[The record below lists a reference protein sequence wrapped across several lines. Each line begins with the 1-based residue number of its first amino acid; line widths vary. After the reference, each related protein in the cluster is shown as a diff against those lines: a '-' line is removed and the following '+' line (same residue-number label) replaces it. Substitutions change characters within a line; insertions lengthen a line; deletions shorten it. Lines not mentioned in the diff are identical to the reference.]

1 MKKIKFLSCAALA
14 AFMAFGLASCE
25 KENFN
30 TDANVTVTT
39 PTINIPGIEIPDSY
53 KPGDAVVSIQPSVN
67 ALVNGEILK
76 VTDKAIVKFNG
87 EESDKKYKVLTGQTI
102 AAQEIAISVSYT
114 ANVEGFEK
122 TLEATDVVSV
132 PALQAGMVAIITPTI
147 WLSATAEGYFLE
159 TGITTVEKEIEKKY
173 AIKNPTDYW
182 YSDYDVVL
190 PYVIEGS
197 YLKGEPEIMAGYE
210 NDETVVKILDT
221 YAKALSTELKYNEKV
236 TLKDLNVYAQSL
248 TIIPFSQEVISTE
261 YEIKKE
267 MTWSRSSEIK
277 TVAKFT
283 VEKYGKVQYDE
294 NDIKYDVNLEG
305 EGHGHGHGEGHGHGH
320 GGNDNAGGSIV
331 DAL

>member
-159 TGITTVEKEIEKKY
+159 TGITTTPSEIV
-173 AIKNPTDYW
+173 KNKVIENKTDYW
-182 YSDYDVVL
+182 YSDYDAVI

-197 YLKGEPEIMAGYE
+197 YLTSKEIMAGYE
-210 NDETVVKILDT
+210 NDETVVKALDT
-221 YAKALSTELKYNEKV
+221 YAKGLSTELKYNEEV

-267 MTWSRSSEIK
+267 MTWSRSTEIK

-283 VEKYGKVQYDE
+283 IEKYGKVQFDV
-294 NDIKYDVNLEG
+294 NDIKYNVNLEG

>member
-114 ANVEGFEK
+114 VNVDGFEK

-132 PALQAGMVAIITPTI
+132 PEMKAGMVAIITPTI
-147 WLSATAEGYFLE
+147 WLSVNSKGYVLE
-159 TGITTVEKEIEKKY
+159 PESETELGSIDKEITIENK
-173 AIKNPTDYW
+173 TDYW
-182 YSDYDVVL
+182 YPGVETEIQ
-190 PYVIEGS
+190 YVKEGA
-197 YLKGEPEIMAGYE
+197 YVTNLKYMPGYE
-210 NDETVVKILDT
+210 NDPEVIAEVEKITKGIATEYDFGTVNIDVD
-221 YAKALSTELKYNEKV
+221 
-236 TLKDLNVYAQSL
+236 VYAQSL
-248 TIIPFSQEVISTE
+248 TIIPISQVKVSTD
-261 YEIKKE
+261 YTIKRMIE
-267 MTWSRSSEIK
+267 WSRAIEEKVVATFTIEHFGAFTIDVERIK
-277 TVAKFT
+277 T
-283 VEKYGKVQYDE
+283 
-294 NDIKYDVNLEG
+294 NVNLEG
-305 EGHGHGHGEGHGHGH
+305 EAHGHGHGKGHGHGHG
-320 GGNDNAGGSIV
+320 DVPNAGGSIV